1 MEKSTTQ
8 TRLSYFMGKH
18 KVGNKLH
25 AILRSKGPMT
35 CAELYHLTKI
45 PRSTLHDNLVKLSL
59 EGKVESYSL
68 KDGKK
73 GRPRIL
79 FKAV

>member
-1 MEKSTTQ
+1 MDKHSTQTQLSHFMEKV
-8 TRLSYFMGKH
+8 
-18 KVGNKLH
+18 KVGNKVHNL
-25 AILRSKGPMT
+25 LKNKGPMT
-35 CAELYHLTKI
+35 CTELSQITNI

-59 EGKVESYSL
+59 DGKIESYSL

-73 GRPRIL
+73 GRPKIL